1 MNNLAHG
8 MEADT
13 GVSHTRTPQE
23 ESSVIRSMS
32 SALSGLRN
40 HQSQID
46 VIGNDIA
53 NVSTVGFKGSTTIF
67 SDVLSQ
73 TLSGATAPGAETAGT
88 NPAQIGLGSR
98 LVGTLQS
105 QAQGALQRTGRA
117 TDLAV
122 QGDGFFVVADGAEQ
136 LYTRNGSFVLD
147 GEGRLATID
156 GLLVQGWQAEA
167 DGSIDV
173 NRTPSSIAIQS
184 GNLLPPVP
192 TNSITAAGNLDR
204 RAPVGETTTIGVTL
218 YSDTGEEVLL
228 TIELEKTAADEWT
241 ATATQGVPPS
251 AVALSDNVLTFDAG
265 GELVGPADGSID
277 IAGGTIPGIA
287 GAITVEL
294 GGAGDPQRITQYAS
308 EATATILSQN
318 GSPAG
323 VLNAFSIGQ
332 DGQIVGTY
340 SNGRI
345 GIMGQIALA
354 SFTNPEGLERLGG
367 AWRQSVNSGLPQ
379 LGIAGIGGR
388 GAISAGT
395 LEMSNV
401 DLAEEFTHLIVAQ
414 RGFQGNARVIT
425 ASDEILQEVVNL
437 RR

>member
-1 MNNLAHG
+1 M
-8 MEADT
+8 
-13 GVSHTRTPQE
+13 
-23 ESSVIRSMS
+23 IRSMS

-53 NVSTVGFKGSTTIF
+53 NVSTVGFKGSTTVF
-67 SDVLSQ
+67 SDVLTQ
-73 TLSGATAPGAETAGT
+73 TLSGATAGGAETAGT
-88 NPAQIGLGSR
+88 NASQIGLGSR

-117 TDLAV
+117 TDLAI
-122 QGDGFFVVADGAEQ
+122 QGDGFFVVANGNQQ

-147 GEGRLATID
+147 GGGRLATMD

-167 DGSIDV
+167 DGSVDV
-173 NRTPSSIAIQS
+173 NRTPGAVEIQS
-184 GNLLPPVP
+184 GNLLAPVA
-192 TNSITAAGNLDR
+192 TAEVNASGNLDR
-204 RAPVGETTTIGVTL
+204 RAAIGEESTIGVTM

-228 TIELEKTAADEWT
+228 TVTLEKTAADEWT
-241 ATATQGVPPS
+241 ATATYGSPGT
-251 AVALSDNVLTFDAG
+251 AVAMGDNVLTFDSD
-265 GELVGPADGSID
+265 GELTGPADGAMD
-277 IAGGTIPGIA
+277 IVGGTIPGIS
-287 GAITVEL
+287 GDLSITL
-294 GGAGDPQRITQYAS
+294 GGAGDPQRVTQYAS
-308 EATATILSQN
+308 DPSATILSQD

-323 VLNAFSIGQ
+323 VLNSFSIGQ
-332 DGQIVGTY
+332 DGRIVGTY

-345 GIMGQIALA
+345 GVLGQIALA
-354 SFTNPEGLERLGG
+354 SFTNPEGLERVGG
-367 AWRQSVNSGLPQ
+367 AWQQSVNSGLAQ
-379 LGIAGIGGR
+379 LGAAGVGGR
-388 GAISAGT
+388 GSVSAGT

-414 RGFQGNARVIT
+414 RGFQGNARIIS

>member
-1 MNNLAHG
+1 M
-8 MEADT
+8 
-13 GVSHTRTPQE
+13 
-23 ESSVIRSMS
+23 IRSMS

-53 NVSTVGFKGSTTIF
+53 NVSTVGFKGSTTVF
-67 SDVLSQ
+67 SDVLTQ
-73 TLSGATAPGAETAGT
+73 TLSGATAGGAETAGT
-88 NPAQIGLGSR
+88 NASQIGLGSR

-117 TDLAV
+117 TDLAI
-122 QGDGFFVVADGAEQ
+122 QGDGFFVVANGNQQ

-147 GEGRLATID
+147 GGGRLATMD

-167 DGSIDV
+167 DGSVDV
-173 NRTPSSIAIQS
+173 NRTPGAVEIQS
-184 GNLLPPVP
+184 GNLLAPVA
-192 TNSITAAGNLDR
+192 TAEVNASGNLDR
-204 RAPVGETTTIGVTL
+204 RAAIGEESTIGVTM

-228 TIELEKTAADEWT
+228 TVTLEKTAADEWT
-241 ATATQGVPPS
+241 ATATYGSPGTP
-251 AVALSDNVLTFDAG
+251 VAMGDNVLTFDSD
-265 GELVGPADGSID
+265 GELTGPADGAMD
-277 IAGGTIPGIA
+277 IVGGTIPGIS
-287 GAITVEL
+287 GDLSITL
-294 GGAGDPQRITQYAS
+294 GGAGDPQRVTQYAS
-308 EATATILSQN
+308 DPSATILSQD

-323 VLNAFSIGQ
+323 VLNSFSIGQ
-332 DGQIVGTY
+332 DGRIVGTY

-345 GIMGQIALA
+345 GVLGQIALA
-354 SFTNPEGLERLGG
+354 SFTNPEGLERVGG
-367 AWRQSVNSGLPQ
+367 AWQQSVNSGLAQ
-379 LGIAGIGGR
+379 LGAAGVGGR
-388 GAISAGT
+388 GSVSAGT

-414 RGFQGNARVIT
+414 RGFQGNARIIS

>member
-1 MNNLAHG
+1 M
-8 MEADT
+8 
-13 GVSHTRTPQE
+13 
-23 ESSVIRSMS
+23 IRSMS

-40 HQSQID
+40 HQSQLD

-53 NVSTVGFKGSTTIF
+53 NVSTIGYKGSTTVF

-73 TLSGATAPGAETAGT
+73 TLNGATVGSATTAGS
-88 NPAQIGLGSR
+88 NPSQIGLGSR

-105 QAQGALQRTGRA
+105 QGQGALQRTGRA
-117 TDLAV
+117 TDLAI
-122 QGDGFFVVADGAEQ
+122 QGDGFFVVANGNEQ

-147 GEGRLATID
+147 GGGRLATMD

-167 DGSIDV
+167 DGTIDT
-173 NRTPSSIAIQS
+173 NRTPGAVEIQS
-184 GNLLPPVP
+184 GNLLPPVS
-192 TNSITAAGNLDR
+192 TSSITAAGNLDR
-204 RAPVGETTTIGVTL
+204 NAAIGDEATIGVTM
-218 YSDTGEEVLL
+218 YSDTGEEILL
-228 TIELEKTAADEWT
+228 TVTLAKTAADEWT
-241 ATATQGVPPS
+241 ATATHGSPGTP
-251 AVALSDNVLTFDAG
+251 VALGDNVLTFDAA
-265 GELVGPADGSID
+265 GELSGPADGIMD
-277 IAGGTIPGIA
+277 LAAGVIPGISGAVEIELGTA
-287 GAITVEL
+287 GA
-294 GGAGDPQRITQYAS
+294 PQRMTQYAGES
-308 EATATILSQN
+308 SATILTQD

-345 GIMGQIALA
+345 GALGQIALA

-367 AWRQSVNSGLPQ
+367 TWRQSVNSGLAQ
-379 LGIAGIGGR
+379 LGNAAVGGR
-388 GAISAGT
+388 GSVSSGT

-414 RGFQGNARVIT
+414 RGFQGNARIIS

>member
-1 MNNLAHG
+1 M
-8 MEADT
+8 
-13 GVSHTRTPQE
+13 
-23 ESSVIRSMS
+23 IRSMS

-40 HQSQID
+40 HQTQID

-53 NVSTVGFKGSTTIF
+53 NVSTVGFKGSTTVF

-73 TLSGATAPGAETAGT
+73 TLSGATAPGGDTAGR
-88 NPAQIGLGSR
+88 NPAQVGLGSR

-105 QAQGALQRTGRA
+105 QGQGALQRTGRA
-117 TDLAV
+117 TDLAI
-122 QGDGFFVVADGAEQ
+122 QGDGFFVVANGDEQ

-147 GEGRLATID
+147 ADGRLATID
-156 GLLVQGWQAEA
+156 GLLVQGWQAEG
-167 DGSIDV
+167 DGTINP
-173 NRTPSSIAIQS
+173 NRTPGPVEIQA
-184 GNLLPPVP
+184 GNLLAPVA
-192 TNSITAAGNLDR
+192 TTTIGASGNLDR
-204 RAPVGETTTIGVTL
+204 TAPIGEVVTIGVTV

-228 TIELEKTAADEWT
+228 TLNIEKTAANEWT
-241 ATATQGVPPS
+241 ATGTHGSPGSPL
-251 AVALSDNVLTFDAG
+251 ALGDGVLTFDAD
-265 GELVGPADGSID
+265 GEITGPADGTID
-277 IAGGTIPGIA
+277 IAGGQIPGIA
-287 GAITVEL
+287 GAMQVDL
-294 GGAGDPQRITQYAS
+294 GGPGAPQRITQYS
-308 EATATILSQN
+308 SDSSATILNQN

-323 VLNAFSIGQ
+323 VLNSFDIGQ
-332 DGQIVGTY
+332 DGRIVGTY

-345 GIMGQIALA
+345 GAIGQIALA

-367 AWRQSVNSGLPQ
+367 TWRRSVNSGLAQ
-379 LGIAGIGGR
+379 LGAAGVGGR

-414 RGFQGNARVIT
+414 RGFQGNARVIS